1 MTNTTKMMLFVGGG
15 AALLWFMFK
24 SKNGNGAQK
33 GTLELPPAQ
42 EVGIGLE
49 GEIVTSDQ
57 VPMSQMVQQQQSTN
71 HQNADQMSGNF
82 EGETLEGAPYE
93 EYEEQFYSG
102 GEGSGGY

>member
-15 AALLWFMFK
+15 AALLWLMFK
-24 SKNGNGAQK
+24 SKNGKGAK
-33 GTLELPPAQ
+33 TSTLELPPAQ
-42 EVGIGLE
+42 PVGIGPE
-49 GEIVTSDQ
+49 GQVVTADQ
-57 VPMSQMVQQQQSTN
+57 VPMSQMVQQQQTD

-82 EGETLEGAPYE
+82 EGETLEGTPYE